1 MLQIAD
7 KYPFPTCHKLSLIA
21 PFFLLSSLEW
31 FDLHFFTWSR
41 ARILTKSSILKP
53 NFDFSI
59 SKSKLHFVPEAIFQ
73 TASLTLKSKLH
84 FENSARFQNQ
94 IPTLKSKHH
103 FEIKP
108 PFRNRSSIFKP
119 KHHLE
124 IANPFPNWCSI
135 VKSKH

>member
-53 NFDFSI
+53 NSDFSI
-59 SKSKLHFVPEAIFQ
+59 PKSKLHFVPEAIFQ
-73 TASLTLKSKLH
+73 TASLTLKSKLDFKIEAPLRELH
-84 FENSARFQNQ
+84 F
-94 IPTLKSKHH
+94 
-103 FEIKP
+103 KP